1 MLNLDYKHFTSLSSF
16 FQEKS
21 TKNRTHQLL
30 GTCTREMPLKT
41 DFEIIMSIL
50 RFAYLL
56 KGRGREREDTL
67 VY

>member
-1 MLNLDYKHFTSLSSF
+1 MLPLDYKHFTSLSSF

-21 TKNRTHQLL
+21 NKNRTHQLL
-30 GTCTREMPLKT
+30 STCTGEMPT

-50 RFAYLL
+50 RFDNLP
-56 KGRGREREDTL
+56 KERGRERKDTL